1 MCVFPHDRKCC
12 IFSVS
17 INLNK
22 ALRTRQLLID
32 FDAGRPVVS
41 LRAPLELI
49 NFQSIA
55 CPRWPVEC
63 EVISD
68 AIHHIGKSTTSLSYK
83 KKKKCIFEH
92 EKTLCSR
99 VGPIRTRTFLS
110 AHWTGEDPHASWGGE
125 GESGL
130 LPGP

>member
-1 MCVFPHDRKCC
+1 MTCVFTHDRKCL
-12 IFSVS
+12 IFLVS

-41 LRAPLELI
+41 LRAPLDLI
-49 NFQSIA
+49 NFQCIA

-68 AIHHIGKSTTSLSYK
+68 AVHHIGNLVFK
-83 KKKKCIFEH
+83 
-92 EKTLCSR
+92 
-99 VGPIRTRTFLS
+99 VN
-110 AHWTGEDPHASWGGE
+110 HWSQ
-125 GESGL
+125 
-130 LPGP
+130 

>member
-1 MCVFPHDRKCC
+1 MYVNVTENVFY

-22 ALRTRQLLID
+22 VLRTRQLLID

-49 NFQSIA
+49 NFQSIVH
-55 CPRWPVEC
+55 PRWPIEC

-68 AIHHIGKSTTSLSYK
+68 AIHHIGNST
-83 KKKKCIFEH
+83 F
-92 EKTLCSR
+92 
-99 VGPIRTRTFLS
+99 
-110 AHWTGEDPHASWGGE
+110 
-125 GESGL
+125 
-130 LPGP
+130 

>member
-1 MCVFPHDRKCC
+1 MTCVFPHDRKCL
-12 IFSVS
+12 IFLVS

-41 LRAPLELI
+41 LRAPLDLI
-49 NFQSIA
+49 NFQCIT

-68 AIHHIGKSTTSLSYK
+68 AVDHIGNLVFK
-83 KKKKCIFEH
+83 
-92 EKTLCSR
+92 
-99 VGPIRTRTFLS
+99 VN
-110 AHWTGEDPHASWGGE
+110 HWSQ
-125 GESGL
+125 
-130 LPGP
+130 